1 MILLG
6 CLLAFG
12 LAVAP
17 RLFLILAWIFSERWP
32 IVWRGDFLV
41 PLLGIIFVPYTTIMY
56 MLVWTPTGVQ
66 GWDWLWIGLGLFLD
80 VTHWMQSA
88 ARRKEVPGYTGP

>member
-17 RLFLILAWIFSERWP
+17 RFFLVLAWIFSARWP
-32 IVWRGDFLV
+32 IVWQGEFLI
-41 PLLGIIFVPYTTIMY
+41 PLLGIVFAPYTTIMY
-56 MLVWTPTGVQ
+56 MLVWTSRGME
-66 GWDWLWIGLGLFLD
+66 GWDWLWILMGIFLD
-80 VTHWMQSA
+80 VTAYARSA
-88 ARRKEVPGYTGP
+88 EKRKEVPGYTGP